1 MQKEFFETTLPAR
14 LKKYEGFLESRD
26 GGKAYLFGEKV
37 RKMRKRLQGCGEGFI
52 SETRSSS
59 LTLEKID
66 SFFENN
72 IIYLVKNKKRGE
84 NVFSYWSF
92 SEFSKSIVPHRK
104 FSLNITEIQYF

>member
-26 GGKAYLFGEKV
+26 GGKAYFFGEKV
-37 RKMRKRLQGCGEGFI
+37 RKMRKILKCGEGFI

-59 LTLEKID
+59 LTLERID

-72 IIYLVKNKKRGE
+72 IIYLVKNKKR
-84 NVFSYWSF
+84 
-92 SEFSKSIVPHRK
+92 
-104 FSLNITEIQYF
+104 